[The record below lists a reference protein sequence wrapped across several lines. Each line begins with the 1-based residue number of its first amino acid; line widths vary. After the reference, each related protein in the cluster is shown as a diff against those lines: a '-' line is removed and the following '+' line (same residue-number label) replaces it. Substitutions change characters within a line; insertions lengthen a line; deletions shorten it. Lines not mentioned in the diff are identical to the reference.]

1 MAKRQLISG
10 NKLERGIH
18 SLLQNYAVLYAF
30 LLVTERIFLLK
41 ILEDSGMGYLALPMD
56 IFLIALFGIAF
67 PLFKTS
73 PNTWIRLT
81 GSFSISKS
89 GFCIFD
95 KINRS
100 PTKRSLKRFQVL

>member
-41 ILEDSGMGYLALPMD
+41 ILEDSGMGYLCL
-56 IFLIALFGIAF
+56 LY
-67 PLFKTS
+67 TS
-73 PNTWIRLT
+73 DAADE
-81 GSFSISKS
+81 G
-89 GFCIFD
+89 
-95 KINRS
+95 
-100 PTKRSLKRFQVL
+100 